1 VVDAG
6 NVLEGGEGL
15 QQVPPGFEAAAT
27 AARKRKAGDSVND
40 KLMVIAATIEQLM
53 ATQREMAESQKA
65 QRFSQTS

>member
-27 AARKRKAGDSVND
+27 AARKRKAEDSVND
-40 KLMVIAATIEQLM
+40 KLTVIAATIEQLM
-53 ATQREMAESQKA
+53 AT
-65 QRFSQTS
+65 